1 MLSFVE
7 YTCTYKKKWK
17 HLLINAD
24 TGSASL
30 TTSDHWKLL
39 SNLYKRYHYQNGLYT
54 YLVLTVLHSCD

>member
-1 MLSFVE
+1 MSAQFAFVCVCFKQETLNTGQKDYLMGMLSFVE

-30 TTSDHWKLL
+30 TTSDH
-39 SNLYKRYHYQNGLYT
+39 
-54 YLVLTVLHSCD
+54 